1 MKFKELESVFIV
13 AEMSANHNGSID
25 KAKETIKA
33 AKRVGADAIKLQTY
47 RPETITLNL
56 KTKDFLIRGDSI
68 WSGQNLYNL
77 IKKRTRLGSGIKNF
91 LHKQNQK
98 ISFVFLLRLILL
110 QLTY

>member
-1 MKFKELESVFIV
+1 
-13 AEMSANHNGSID
+13 MSANHNGSID
-25 KAKETIKA
+25 VAKETIKA
-33 AKRVGADAIKLQTY
+33 AKCVGADAIKLQTY

-68 WSGQNLYNL
+68 WSGQIFITF

-91 LHKQNQK
+91 NKQNQK
-98 ISFVFLLRLILL
+98 ISFVFLRLILL